1 MNGSTRSAGGRI
13 GIAAVVVLLL
23 LAVVLYFYSER
34 AAPPEPE
41 PSAPARPAPQP
52 EPEPEP
58 DGAGEATTTVPTDT
72 APPRPV
78 PAAPGAPERSPP
90 TEIHAAE
97 PEPSLEESAARLRV
111 AIAERLAPDQL
122 PLLASDRLL
131 ERIVATVHSLD
142 GDPVPLRFR
151 PLAHVPD
158 LPRVVPDGEHWRLPP
173 TPDPRYRPYRALFD
187 RFDAETLAALFARHE
202 DALQRAWV
210 RLGESGEA
218 TFRRRLIEV
227 LRHVA
232 DYDLPARRPSLHR
245 PEVLYE
251 FVDPELESLS
261 WSRKLLIRIGP
272 GHAAAVQ
279 ARAAELADRLT
290 ADE

>member
-1 MNGSTRSAGGRI
+1 
-13 GIAAVVVLLL
+13 
-23 LAVVLYFYSER
+23 
-34 AAPPEPE
+34 
-41 PSAPARPAPQP
+41 
-52 EPEPEP
+52 
-58 DGAGEATTTVPTDT
+58 
-72 APPRPV
+72 
-78 PAAPGAPERSPP
+78 
-90 TEIHAAE
+90 
-97 PEPSLEESAARLRV
+97 
-111 AIAERLAPDQL
+111 
-122 PLLASDRLL
+122 
-131 ERIVATVHSLD
+131 VHSLD

>member
-13 GIAAVVVLLL
+13 GIAAVVILLL

-41 PSAPARPAPQP
+41 PSVPARPAP
-52 EPEPEP
+52 EPEPG
-58 DGAGEATTTVPTDT
+58 GAGEATAVPTDT

-78 PAAPGAPERSPP
+78 PAAPRAPERSPP
-90 TEIHAAE
+90 TEIRAAE

-111 AIAERLAPDQL
+111 AIAERLKPDQL

-158 LPRVVPDGEHWRLPP
+158 LPRVEPAGKHWRLPSA
-173 TPDPRYRPYRALFD
+173 PDPRYRPYRALFD

-202 DALQRAWV
+202 DALQLAWV
-210 RLGESGEA
+210 RLGESREA
-218 TFRRRLIEV
+218 TFRWRLIEV

-232 DYDLPARRPSLHR
+232 EYDLPARRPSLHR

-251 FVDPELESLS
+251 YVDPALERLS
-261 WSRKLLIRIGP
+261 WGRKLLIRIGP
-272 GHAAAVQ
+272 AHAPAVQRKAAA
-279 ARAAELADRLT
+279 LADRL
-290 ADE
+290 ANRPDAVRR